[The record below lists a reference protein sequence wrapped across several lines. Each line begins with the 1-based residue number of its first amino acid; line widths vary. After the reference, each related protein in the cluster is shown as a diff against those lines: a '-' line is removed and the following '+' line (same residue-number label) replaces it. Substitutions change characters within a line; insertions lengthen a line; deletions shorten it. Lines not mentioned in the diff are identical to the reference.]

1 MDIIPILA
9 TILGVITGLA
19 NIPQI
24 VKIFKT
30 KSAKDLS
37 LITNTIFLLS
47 SIVWLLYGFQL
58 INYPLIIANIIYILT
73 YSLIIIG
80 FFIYGKSKKQ
90 WGTTA

>member
-1 MDIIPILA
+1 MNILPFLA

-47 SIVWLLYGFQL
+47 SIVWLLYGIQL
-58 INYPLIIANIIYILT
+58 INYPLVIANFIYILT

-80 FFIYGKSKKQ
+80 FLLYGK
-90 WGTTA
+90 

>member
-1 MDIIPILA
+1 MNIIAILA
-9 TILGVITGLA
+9 TILGVVTGLA

-24 VKIFKT
+24 IKIFRR

-37 LITNTIFLLS
+37 ITTNTIFLLS

-58 INYPLIIANIIYILT
+58 INYPLIIANIIYIIT

-80 FFIYGKSKKQ
+80 FLIYGK
-90 WGTTA
+90 

>member
-1 MDIIPILA
+1 MNIIAILA
-9 TILGVITGLA
+9 TILGVVTGLA

-24 VKIFKT
+24 IKIFRR

-37 LITNTIFLLS
+37 ITTNTIFLLS

-58 INYPLIIANIIYILT
+58 INYPLIIANIIYIIT

-80 FFIYGKSKKQ
+80 FLVYGK
-90 WGTTA
+90 